1 MTVPSQPNHPPQQ
14 PHRPPVQP
22 PLQRPLQPPRQPP
35 GAAADRQ
42 NSATRY
48 LCTGVRLYE
57 DFARTVVA
65 ETRFERIK
73 ARAPS
78 YGVDLDEVARHAEA
92 ALRDLRLR
100 DRWVGAA
107 FVFSLLLAP
116 WVTILY
122 ALISALLGSGTR
134 RRIRVRKGESAGESA
149 GPAHLRK
156 PQGSQIG
163 AIARPLITQAL
174 VLLAACWFGP
184 LFLWSPPAFATYVMT
199 MALLIG
205 CPWYFTWRQRSAAWA
220 VVRQELRPGPQVPA
234 QGGPPAA
241 ASDAK
246 ADATGNATT
255 GDDSTGDAT
264 TGDDANL
271 IAYSG
276 YTPFVGAG
284 VRFSSWS
291 FANRLVPEGWKPGT
305 GERPPPVAFTTS
317 DLVDRLGA
325 DLAELSARTPGSTD
339 GIVGLEVGEKVFVH
353 GSALLS
359 TPLIPPAEIWPGG
372 EWAAPGLKRPTDRLP
387 RHRITA
393 ARGLI
398 DGPLRHCL
406 CVQIRSWDTDLVLT
420 VFVQVALNG
429 GTLYLQS
436 DTRVLAPVRE
446 EYRVADSLHATESAE
461 EGARRAAESVLAAG
475 PVLLASVPNVLSEL
489 GAAGRLRRWEEEE
502 RWAIERD
509 KRYDFGAHLSLREA
523 AASPNYRNF
532 FQFVDAT
539 RTGKQVELQVLGSV
553 LNFLAEHG
561 LDVSDLDARRTTILN
576 NGVMMYGGSVN
587 GSIAAGTGATATTNG
602 PGGAGPAPSAAK

>member
-1 MTVPSQPNHPPQQ
+1 MS
-14 PHRPPVQP
+14 
-22 PLQRPLQPPRQPP
+22 P
-35 GAAADRQ
+35 GGENLDQQ

-57 DFARTVVA
+57 EFARTVVA

-100 DRWVGAA
+100 DRWVSAA
-107 FVFSLLLAP
+107 FVFSLLLSP
-116 WVTILY
+116 WVTVLY
-122 ALISALLGSGTR
+122 ALISGVLGSGSR
-134 RRIRVRKGESAGESA
+134 RRLRARKGQPTVESA
-149 GPAHLRK
+149 GPVHLTK
-156 PQGSQIG
+156 PQGSRIA
-163 AIARPLITQAL
+163 AIARPLATQAAI
-174 VLLAACWFGP
+174 LLIACWFGP
-184 LFLWSPPAFATYVMT
+184 LILWSPPIAATYVMT
-199 MALLIG
+199 MGLLIG
-205 CPWYFTWRQRSAAWA
+205 CPWYFTWRQRTAAWA
-220 VVRQELRPGPQVPA
+220 VVRQELRPGLQRPRRN
-234 QGGPPAA
+234 AA
-241 ASDAK
+241 GAAG
-246 ADATGNATT
+246 AAGA
-255 GDDSTGDAT
+255 

-305 GERPPPVAFTTS
+305 GERPPPVTFSTS

-325 DLAELSARTPGSTD
+325 DLAELSARTPGSAD
-339 GIVGLEVGEKVFVH
+339 GIAGLEVGEKVFVH

-372 EWAAPGLKRPTDRLP
+372 AAAAPGLKRPTDRLP
-387 RHRITA
+387 HQRITA

-420 VFVQVALNG
+420 VFVQVAVNG

-446 EYRVADSLHATESAE
+446 EFRVADSLHATETAE
-461 EGARRAAESVLAAG
+461 ESARRAAESVLAAG

-489 GAAGRLRRWEEEE
+489 GEAGRLRRWEEEE

-523 AASPNYRNF
+523 AASPDYRNF

-587 GSIAAGTGATATTNG
+587 GSVAAGTGATATTMG
-602 PGGAGPAPSAAK
+602 TGGPAPAPGAAK